1 MMRIITISLK
11 LSIFFLLAN
20 LYLTY
25 TAVSVEQ
32 INHTVG
38 FGTLKWGT
46 ELDSLDNL
54 KFVKSGKT
62 SQGEIKIYK
71 NTNDNLDYNG
81 VELKDI
87 EYGFNNDKLYFVAFK
102 TNGPENWKELKEH
115 ALQKFG
121 NEFNKIEDFG
131 YQNYVWQRQESS
143 VSLEYKPKQNS
154 SVVLLI
160 VSN

>member
-1 MMRIITISLK
+1 MRIITISLK

-32 INHTVG
+32 INHTDD
-38 FGTLKWGT
+38 FGALKLGI
-46 ELDSLDNL
+46 ELDSLDNIE
-54 KFVKSGKT
+54 FVKSGKT

-71 NTNDNLDYNG
+71 NTNNNLDYNG
-81 VELKDI
+81 VELSDI

-102 TNGPENWKELKEH
+102 TNGPQNWKELKDQ
-115 ALQKFG
+115 ALQKYG
-121 NEFNKIEDFG
+121 NKFNKIEDFG
-131 YQNYVWQRQESS
+131 YQNYLWQGQESS

-160 VSN
+160 ISN